1 LLFLGAAIGLA
12 LSTFGLLERGSNA
25 RSLPADAAA
34 IVGDRTIRIVDYR
47 RVLAGV
53 ENDLRNPI
61 DDATRRHVLD
71 RMIDEELLVQRALSL
86 GLAAIDRRVRG
97 ELTSGLIDSI
107 VSEADAQEL
116 SDRAIA
122 NHYQENVDF
131 FTRPGR
137 MRAESLFFSSK
148 RDREPDRLTSFERA
162 QRAGELLSTTD
173 SENDVEAIRAEW
185 ADTQVSPIPNVL
197 LPPSKVRDYVGPTL
211 LKALEKLEVGRWS
224 APIEANGGFYI
235 ARSLE
240 KEAAIVP
247 PFEDIETLVRQDLRR
262 REGDKALRRYLDALR
277 DETAVMIND
286 GIFYSE
292 TKGQD

>member
-12 LSTFGLLERGSNA
+12 LSTFGLLERGSDA
-25 RSLPADAAA
+25 SSLPADAAA
-34 IVGDRTIRIVDYR
+34 TVGDRTIRIVDYR

-61 DDATRRHVLD
+61 DDASRRRVLD

-148 RDREPDRLTSFERA
+148 RDSEPDGLTSSERA
-162 QRAGELLSTTD
+162 RRAAELLTTTG

-185 ADTQVSPIPNVL
+185 ADTQLSPIPNVL
-197 LPPSKVRDYVGPTL
+197 LPPSQVRDYVGPTL
-211 LKALEKLEVGRWS
+211 LRALEKLEVGRWS
-224 APIEANGGFYI
+224 APIEANGGFYL
-235 ARSLE
+235 ARPLE

-247 PFEDIETLVRQDLRR
+247 PFEDVEALVRQDLRR
-262 REGDKALRRYLDALR
+262 REGDKALRRYLDELR

-292 TKGQD
+292 TNGQD